1 MIFVTVGTN
10 KFSFNR
16 LIKKVDELIRDGKIT
31 EKVVMQIGYSTYEPR
46 YASWFRFESYEKIK
60 ELTKKARLVIT
71 HAGVGSILTSL
82 SFNKITIVVP
92 RMKKFN
98 EHIDDHQVEL
108 ARELSK
114 ESKVLVVFDVEQLYK
129 FLNKRVNFVN
139 KNRKNKL
146 VFEIKKY
153 IDKTSKLY

>member
-16 LIKKVDELIRDGKIT
+16 LIKKIDELIRDGKIT
-31 EKVVMQIGYSTYEPR
+31 EKVVMQIGHSTYEPK

-139 KNRKNKL
+139 KNRKNRL
-146 VFEIKKY
+146 ALEIKKY
-153 IDKTSKLY
+153 IDKISKLY